1 MTERLDDAWQA
12 LTALARAPRADGS
25 APDAIRPLFAADP
38 ARFDRFSRRADG
50 MLLDLSKTAITDETL
65 AALLDLARAADLEGK
80 RAAMAAGEPVNG
92 TERRAVLHMAL
103 RAPRA
108 AGFRGAGGEDA
119 SADVHAVL
127 ERMQA
132 FCASVQGGRLLGAAG
147 ERFTDVLNIGIGGSD
162 LGPAM
167 AARALWTP
175 DCPMRPHYLGNVDA
189 HAWEALRPGLDPR
202 RTLVLIASKT
212 FTTQET
218 MANAALVRG
227 WLAEALGEGGANAHL
242 AALSTNMDATAAFG
256 VAPDRV
262 FPFRDWV
269 GGRFSLWSAIGLS
282 LALALG
288 WARFERL
295 LAGARAMDEHFL
307 SAPLSDNLPV
317 LLALAEVWHV
327 NGLGYPSRAVL
338 PYDERLARLPAHLQQ
353 VEMESLGKRVTT
365 DGAPVGRATG
375 PVVFGEPG
383 TNAQHSFMQLLHQG
397 TTPVPADIVLV
408 ARPDHPHADSHR
420 KLLANGLAQAEA
432 LMRGK
437 TEAEVRADME
447 AAGAAPD
454 EIERLLPHRVF
465 PGNRPTATILLPRLD
480 PFVLGQLVALYEH
493 KVFCLGAL
501 WGVNA
506 FDQWGVELGKQLA
519 GAILPELEAGAPRP
533 GAHDGSTEGLMR
545 AIERMGDAGN
555 PTG

>member
-1 MTERLDDAWQA
+1 
-12 LTALARAPRADGS
+12 
-25 APDAIRPLFAADP
+25 
-38 ARFDRFSRRADG
+38 
-50 MLLDLSKTAITDETL
+50 
-65 AALLDLARAADLEGK
+65 
-80 RAAMAAGEPVNG
+80 
-92 TERRAVLHMAL
+92 
-103 RAPRA
+103 
-108 AGFRGAGGEDA
+108 
-119 SADVHAVL
+119 
-127 ERMQA
+127 
-132 FCASVQGGRLLGAAG
+132 
-147 ERFTDVLNIGIGGSD
+147 LNIGIGGSD

-175 DCPMRPHYLGNVDA
+175 DCPMRAHYLGNVDA
-189 HAWEALRPGLDPR
+189 HAWEALRPALDPR

-218 MANAALVRG
+218 MANAALARA
-227 WLAEALGEGGANAHL
+227 WLAAALGEEGAKTHL
-242 AALSTNMDATAAFG
+242 AALSTNMAATAAFG
-256 VAPDRV
+256 IAPDRV

-288 WARFERL
+288 WERFALL

-307 SAPLSDNLPV
+307 AAPLADNLPV
-317 LLALAEVWHV
+317 LLALAEIWHV
-327 NGLGYPSRAVL
+327 DGLGYPSRAVL

-353 VEMESLGKRVTT
+353 VEMESLGKRVTL
-365 DGAPVGRATG
+365 DGQPVARSTG

-397 TTPVPADIVLV
+397 TTPVPADIILV

-437 TEAEVRADME
+437 SAEEVRAEMA
-447 AAGAAPD
+447 AAGAGSA

-465 PGNRPTATILLPRLD
+465 PGNRPTTTILLPRLD
-480 PFVLGQLVALYEH
+480 PFTLGQLVALYEH

-501 WGVNA
+501 WEVNA

-519 GAILPELEAGAPRP
+519 GAILPELEKGEPQP

-545 AIERMGDAGN
+545 EIGRLQQRPSSAG
-555 PTG
+555 

>member
-1 MTERLDDAWQA
+1 MSRTKSCQRPGRPREDSHDTTAASGSPVDA
-12 LTALARAPRADGS
+12 TSHADG
-25 APDAIRPLFAADP
+25 
-38 ARFDRFSRRADG
+38 
-50 MLLDLSKTAITDETL
+50 
-65 AALLDLARAADLEGK
+65 
-80 RAAMAAGEPVNG
+80 
-92 TERRAVLHMAL
+92 
-103 RAPRA
+103 
-108 AGFRGAGGEDA
+108 RG
-119 SADVHAVL
+119 
-127 ERMQA
+127 
-132 FCASVQGGRLLGAAG
+132 
-147 ERFTDVLNIGIGGSD
+147 
-162 LGPAM
+162 
-167 AARALWTP
+167 
-175 DCPMRPHYLGNVDA
+175 GNVDA
-189 HAWEALRPGLDPR
+189 HAWEALRPELDPR

-227 WLAEALGEGGANAHL
+227 WLAEALGEEGASAHL
-242 AALSTNMDATAAFG
+242 AALSTNMKATAAFG
-256 VAPDRV
+256 IAPDRV

-288 WARFERL
+288 WESFARL
-295 LAGARAMDEHFL
+295 LAGARTMDEHFL
-307 SAPLSDNLPV
+307 SVPLADNLPV

-353 VEMESLGKRVTT
+353 VEMESLGKRVTME
-365 DGAPVGRATG
+365 GAPVGRATG

-397 TTPVPADIVLV
+397 TTPVPADIILV

-437 TEAEVRADME
+437 DAAVVQAEMRAAGVEEAEIA
-447 AAGAAPD
+447 
-454 EIERLLPHRVF
+454 RLLPHRVF
-465 PGNRPTATILLPRLD
+465 PGDRPSATILLPRLD
-480 PFVLGQLVALYEH
+480 AFAMGQLVALYEA

-501 WGVNA
+501 WGINA

-519 GAILPELEAGAPRP
+519 GAILPELEAGAPKP

-545 AIERMGDAGN
+545 EVLAARSGAL
-555 PTG
+555 

>member
-1 MTERLDDAWQA
+1 MTQPLDQAWEA
-12 LTALARAPRADGS
+12 ITGIVRAPRPDGS
-25 APDAIRPLFAADP
+25 PPDSIRPLFAADP
-38 ARFDRFSRRADG
+38 ARFDRFSRRRDG
-50 MLLDLSKTAITDETL
+50 LLLDLSKTAITDEAL

-80 RAAMAAGEPVNG
+80 RAAMAAGEAVNA

-103 RAPRA
+103 RAPRGS
-108 AGFRGAGGEDA
+108 GFRAGEEDA
-119 SADVHAVL
+119 SADVQAVL

-132 FCASVQGGRLLGAAG
+132 FCASVQGGRLLGATG

-189 HAWEALRPGLDPR
+189 HAWEALRPGLNPR

-227 WLAEALGEGGANAHL
+227 WLAEALGEEGANAHL
-242 AALSTNMDATAAFG
+242 AALSTNTKATAAFG
-256 VAPDRV
+256 IGPDAV

-288 WARFERL
+288 WERFARL
-295 LAGARAMDEHFL
+295 LAGARTMDEHFL
-307 SAPLSDNLPV
+307 SAPLADNLPV

-397 TTPVPADIVLV
+397 TTPVPADIILV

-437 TEAEVRADME
+437 TEAEVRAEME

-465 PGNRPTATILLPRLD
+465 PGNRPTAAILLPRLD
-480 PFVLGQLVALYEH
+480 AFTLGQLVALYEH

-533 GAHDGSTEGLMR
+533 GVHDGSTEGLMR
-545 AIERMGDAGN
+545 EIGRVQPVEGVRSG
-555 PTG
+555 